1 MKSQYKIN
9 RGGCLKTMK
18 DITNK
23 ILTCYRYN
31 GKFYTVSSRRNLRL
45 NDIFLDGRDYGVKII
60 ESIDDLSEMSFID
73 PELYIILEELT
84 IQN

>member
-1 MKSQYKIN
+1 
-9 RGGCLKTMK
+9 MK

-23 ILTCYRYN
+23 IVTCYRYN
-31 GKFYTVSSRRNLRL
+31 GNFYTISNRRSLRL
-45 NDIFLDGRDYGVKII
+45 NDMFLDGRDYGVKII

-73 PELYIILEELT
+73 PELYVILEEFT